1 MPNNSRSI
9 VLALALLTSPLAFTS
24 VHAQSAPCPEVKPID
39 LSTVLLAPPCDTC
52 AITRAELAELQ
63 VLQTARTPATVQH
76 ATDDYTRTVERFL
89 AGMSA
94 PIIVDNV
101 GAADPLFK
109 CISEV
114 SEDAIQAAK
123 TKFHRARPYKLPN
136 NGLQVL
142 KQIPAND
149 SFSFPSGH
157 ASFGMVTG
165 LVLAAMVPELRER
178 ISARIEDFG
187 LSRLISAVHF
197 RSDVYAGELSGAA
210 VAASLFANPD
220 FRAEVVRVTPD
231 VRKAVGY

>member
-1 MPNNSRSI
+1 
-9 VLALALLTSPLAFTS
+9 V
-24 VHAQSAPCPEVKPID
+24 EPID

-52 AITRAELAELQ
+52 AITRAELAELE

-89 AGMSA
+89 AGMNT
-94 PIIVDNV
+94 PVVMDNV
-101 GAADPLFK
+101 GVADPLFK
-109 CISEV
+109 CINEISE
-114 SEDAIQAAK
+114 EAIQTAK
-123 TKFHRARPYKLPN
+123 AKFHRTRPYNLPN

-142 KQIPAND
+142 KEIPAND

-157 ASFGMVTG
+157 ANFGMVAG
-165 LVLAAMVPELRER
+165 LVLTAMVPELRER

-197 RSDVYAGELSGAA
+197 RSDVYAGELSGAV

-220 FRAEVVRVTPD
+220 FRAEVARVTPD

>member
-1 MPNNSRSI
+1 MRNHSRSMAF
-9 VLALALLTSPLAFTS
+9 ALALLTCPLAVAS
-24 VHAQSAPCPEVKPID
+24 VRAQPAPCPKIEPID

-76 ATDDYTRTVERFL
+76 ASDDYTRTVERFL
-89 AGMSA
+89 AGMNM
-94 PIIVDNV
+94 PIVVNNV

-109 CISEV
+109 CINEM

-123 TKFHRARPYKLPN
+123 AKFHRTRPYKLPD

-142 KQIPAND
+142 KEIPAND

-157 ASFGMVTG
+157 ANFGMVTG
-165 LVLAAMVPELRER
+165 LVLTSMVPELRER
-178 ISARIEDFG
+178 ISERIEDFG

-197 RSDVYAGELSGAA
+197 RSDVYAGELSGAT